1 MLKEE
6 LIKRSP
12 LRIFKESIR
21 GGLEGGE
28 LGLVASLSG
37 IGKTSVLVQIGL
49 DKLLRGQKIIHV
61 SFTRHNDY
69 VLAWYEDI
77 FDEFIKKK
85 NLENE
90 QYVKN
95 EILRNRVLMRFTQ
108 EGLSTEQILRSLKAM
123 IRDGNFN
130 AETVIIDG
138 YDFSAKGREHIELV
152 KAFAVEMGLSFWYS
166 CNVDGEKQNYNS
178 SNIPILIE
186 DYVNLFDVVVV
197 LVPKTNHVNLAI
209 SKDRETLNPEHKGL
223 KLDPRTLLILEN

>member
-6 LIKRSP
+6 LIKHSP

-37 IGKTSVLVQIGL
+37 MGKTSVLVQIGL

-90 QYVKN
+90 QDVKN

-108 EGLSTEQILRSLKAM
+108 EGLSTEQILKSLKAM
-123 IRDGNFN
+123 IKDGSFN

-138 YDFSAKGREHIELV
+138 YDFSAAGREHVELV
-152 KAFAVEMGLSFWYS
+152 KSFALEMRLSFWYS
-166 CNVDGEKQNYNS
+166 CNVDGDKENYDS
-178 SNIPILIE
+178 RNIPVLIE

-209 SKDRETLNPEHKGL
+209 SKDRETFNPEHKGL